1 MGTAYVALK
10 AHLVIPQGQADDA
23 FLHAATE
30 LMHDRFE
37 ITHVTLQV
45 VTVPLTPSCVSVPD
59 KGKPT
64 QAESCPV

>member
-1 MGTAYVALK
+1 MR
-10 AHLVIPQGQADDA
+10 